1 MLMSVWQDDI
11 VGDGKLAEF
20 LLLASFLLS
29 WGFIRTS
36 AHMIRAQVKWW
47 PGNVSVKGTH
57 VHHMVFGIL
66 AVLFFG
72 YIGLAFGPGSP
83 WREICAVGFGI
94 GMGLTLDEF
103 ALWLELRDVYW
114 LPDGRKSI
122 DAVIVTGVAGLLL
135 LLGARIWIDAADD
148 TAGLVKFVV
157 GGSFAAG
164 FVLAVVNMLRGHRV
178 AAVARWS
185 SRSRASRCWSCC
197 ARRRTRSGSACGS
210 ATSPPLRASEAP
222 RGPTPDYPASVRATS
237 LTTETVART
246 SSSVVRKFTKQ
257 PRRQSTPSTFAP
269 AR

>member
-1 MLMSVWQDDI
+1 
-11 VGDGKLAEF
+11 
-20 LLLASFLLS
+20 
-29 WGFIRTS
+29 
-36 AHMIRAQVKWW
+36 
-47 PGNVSVKGTH
+47 
-57 VHHMVFGIL
+57 MVFGIL

-157 GGSFAAG
+157 GGSFVAG
-164 FVLAVVNMLRGHRV
+164 FVLAVVNALRGHRLAAVVSLIVPIAGV
-178 AAVARWS
+178 AASDPAAADAPLDLGARV
-185 SRSRASRCWSCC
+185 
-197 ARRRTRSGSACGS
+197 
-210 ATSPPLRASEAP
+210 EAP
-222 RGPTPDYPASVRATS
+222 RRPPHRPPAAPRGADARLISPRAS
-237 LTTETVART
+237 A
-246 SSSVVRKFTKQ
+246 
-257 PRRQSTPSTFAP
+257 PRP
-269 AR
+269 

>member
-20 LLLASFLLS
+20 LLLTSFLLS

-47 PGNVSVKGTH
+47 PGNLSVRGTH

-66 AVLFFG
+66 AVLVFG
-72 YIGLAFGPGSP
+72 YIGLAFGPASP

-114 LPDGRKSI
+114 LPGGRQSI
-122 DAVIVTGVAGLLL
+122 DAVIVTGVPGLLL
-135 LLGARIWIDAADD
+135 LLGARVWIDAADD

-157 GGSFAAG
+157 GGSFVAG
-164 FVLAVVNMLRGHRV
+164 FVLAVVNTLRGHRG
-178 AAVARWS
+178 AAVVSLVLPIAGLARGVLLRPAPHSIGERVWKRHVS
-185 SRSRASRCWSCC
+185 PHPARL
-197 ARRRTRSGSACGS
+197 RRRA
-210 ATSPPLRASEAP
+210 ATS
-222 RGPTPDYPASVRATS
+222 G
-237 LTTETVART
+237 
-246 SSSVVRKFTKQ
+246 
-257 PRRQSTPSTFAP
+257 
-269 AR
+269 

>member
-1 MLMSVWQDDI
+1 MIGTATLVVADVWQDDI

-36 AHMIRAQVKWW
+36 AHMIRAQVRWW

-122 DAVIVTGVAGLLL
+122 HA
-135 LLGARIWIDAADD
+135 
-148 TAGLVKFVV
+148 VV
-157 GGSFAAG
+157 GTRGAG
-164 FVLAVVNMLRGHRV
+164 PPLPPRGRRPPAPARRPCLDRRRGRHRRPGQVRGRRLLRGGVR
-178 AAVARWS
+178 
-185 SRSRASRCWSCC
+185 
-197 ARRRTRSGSACGS
+197 ARRRQHA
-210 ATSPPLRASEAP
+210 ARA
-222 RGPTPDYPASVRATS
+222 
-237 LTTETVART
+237 
-246 SSSVVRKFTKQ
+246 
-257 PRRQSTPSTFAP
+257 
-269 AR
+269 

>member
-20 LLLASFLLS
+20 LLLTSFLLS

-72 YIGLAFGPGSP
+72 YIGLAFGPASP

-157 GGSFAAG
+157 GGSFVAG

-178 AAVARWS
+178 AAVVSLVLPIAGLALSILLRPAPDSIWERVWKRHISPHTARL
-185 SRSRASRCWSCC
+185 
-197 ARRRTRSGSACGS
+197 RRRA
-210 ATSPPLRASEAP
+210 ATS
-222 RGPTPDYPASVRATS
+222 G
-237 LTTETVART
+237 
-246 SSSVVRKFTKQ
+246 
-257 PRRQSTPSTFAP
+257 
-269 AR
+269 

>member
-1 MLMSVWQDDI
+1 MVMSVWQDDI

-36 AHMIRAQVKWW
+36 THMIRAQVKWW
-47 PGNVSVKGTH
+47 PGNLSVKGTH

-83 WREICAVGFGI
+83 WRELCAVGFGI

-114 LPDGRKSI
+114 LPEGRKSI
-122 DAVIVTGVAGLLL
+122 DAVIVTGVVGLLL
-135 LLGARIWIDAADD
+135 LLGARIWIDVADD

-157 GGSFAAG
+157 GGSFVAG
-164 FVLAVVNMLRGHRV
+164 FVLAVANVLRGHRV
-178 AAVARWS
+178 AAVVSLVLPIGGLALLVLLRPAPHSIWERVWKRHVS
-185 SRSRASRCWSCC
+185 PHTGRL
-197 ARRRTRSGSACGS
+197 RRRE
-210 ATSPPLRASEAP
+210 ATP
-222 RGPTPDYPASVRATS
+222 G
-237 LTTETVART
+237 
-246 SSSVVRKFTKQ
+246 
-257 PRRQSTPSTFAP
+257 
-269 AR
+269 

>member
-36 AHMIRAQVKWW
+36 THMIRAQVKWW
-47 PGNVSVKGTH
+47 PGNVSVKGRRPPH
-57 VHHMVFGIL
+57 GVRHPRG
-66 AVLFFG
+66 AFFG

-122 DAVIVTGVAGLLL
+122 DAVIVTGVAGCCSARRPHLDRRGGRHR
-135 LLGARIWIDAADD
+135 GADEVRGRRLVRGRVRARRRQRAAR
-148 TAGLVKFVV
+148 APRGRRR
-157 GGSFAAG
+157 
-164 FVLAVVNMLRGHRV
+164 LARPPDRGPRG
-178 AAVARWS
+178 
-185 SRSRASRCWSCC
+185 WSCC
-197 ARRRTRSGSACGS
+197 GRRRTRSGSACGS
-210 ATSPPLRASEAP
+210 ATSPPAPRACGAARRRRPAVNPRASAP
-222 RGPTPDYPASVRATS
+222 RP
-237 LTTETVART
+237 
-246 SSSVVRKFTKQ
+246 
-257 PRRQSTPSTFAP
+257 
-269 AR
+269 

>member
-1 MLMSVWQDDI
+1 MSVWQDDI

-36 AHMIRAQVKWW
+36 AHMIRAQVRWW
-47 PGNVSVKGTH
+47 PGNLNVKGTH

-72 YIGLAFGPGSP
+72 YIGLAFAPGSP

-114 LPDGRKSI
+114 LADGRKSI

-148 TAGLVKFVV
+148 TAGLVKLVV
-157 GGSFAAG
+157 GGSFVAG
-164 FVLAVVNMLRGHRV
+164 FVLAVANMLRGHRV
-178 AAVARWS
+178 AAVVSLVLPIGGLALLVLLRPAPHSIWERVWARHVS
-185 SRSRASRCWSCC
+185 PHTARL
-197 ARRRTRSGSACGS
+197 RRRE
-210 ATSPPLRASEAP
+210 ATS
-222 RGPTPDYPASVRATS
+222 G
-237 LTTETVART
+237 
-246 SSSVVRKFTKQ
+246 
-257 PRRQSTPSTFAP
+257 
-269 AR
+269 

>member
-1 MLMSVWQDDI
+1 MLMSLWQDDI

-157 GGSFAAG
+157 GGSFLAG

-178 AAVARWS
+178 AAVVSLVFPIAGLALSILLRPAPHSIWERVWKRHISPHTARL
-185 SRSRASRCWSCC
+185 
-197 ARRRTRSGSACGS
+197 RRRA
-210 ATSPPLRASEAP
+210 ATS
-222 RGPTPDYPASVRATS
+222 G
-237 LTTETVART
+237 
-246 SSSVVRKFTKQ
+246 
-257 PRRQSTPSTFAP
+257 
-269 AR
+269 

>member
-29 WGFIRTS
+29 WGFIRAST
-36 AHMIRAQVKWW
+36 HLIRAQVRWW

-72 YIGLAFGPGSP
+72 YIGLAFGPASP

-122 DAVIVTGVAGLLL
+122 DAVVVTGVAGLLL
-135 LLGARIWIDAADD
+135 LLGARIWIGAADD

-157 GGSFAAG
+157 GGSFVAG

-178 AAVARWS
+178 AAVVSLVLPIAGLALLVLLRPAPHSIWERVWKRHVSPRTARL
-185 SRSRASRCWSCC
+185 
-197 ARRRTRSGSACGS
+197 RRRA
-210 ATSPPLRASEAP
+210 ATP
-222 RGPTPDYPASVRATS
+222 G
-237 LTTETVART
+237 
-246 SSSVVRKFTKQ
+246 
-257 PRRQSTPSTFAP
+257 
-269 AR
+269 